1 MGEGR
6 FRFRVGK
13 AKQKKKGPLNPK
25 TLQQIFGIFRLRC
38 GTMAPQHK

>member
-1 MGEGR
+1 VREGSAFELAR
-6 FRFRVGK
+6 QNK
-13 AKQKKKGPLNPK
+13 KKKGPLNPK